1 MTYNVV
7 FGIDVSS
14 KSSTVSVL
22 IKRNEFKHFT
32 IANDLVGFNELLEQL
47 QCYKHPVVIFEATG
61 VYSLP
66 LQSFLD
72 HHNYDYTRINPLS
85 AKKLMDNNLRH
96 LKTDRTD
103 AHNLAKIQ
111 FDVPQPLTP
120 KQDYRYHEMQNAS
133 RFYEELTR
141 DLVKYK
147 NRLHRALQSTFPQ
160 IEQISSSRSG
170 EVYWH
175 IIDLF
180 PHAKFVLDSSYDQ
193 IASQL
198 VKIKGIGASKAN
210 QVACS
215 LQSLAQR
222 TWYYD
227 DCDSITVELIK
238 YCIEHLLQI
247 EQRRKHILAY
257 IKQIAPNP
265 KDVQIYLSVPGIG
278 KTTDGF
284 TKIEIPLSAAQTKA
298 LQNGNNSFS
307 AAIFDN
313 ATNSGTASGKGLKPG
328 ATSFGLVLAGGQ
340 LPDKITSHIQNYD
353 DERDQFTFKGTFP
366 SKVYGTYTDAS
377 GEQHDLPI
385 DYDNSNNEF
394 TAKLPVSRKDY
405 KTTVKLY
412 TDADHQTQLYAKQ
425 IVVSVLPA
433 KIKSLKVDGTATFTA
448 GKNEKPNLG
457 ETSENT
463 VTISGS
469 VSADTSKV
477 TLTNGSHTVNAT
489 VNAENHTFSAR
500 VPVSFGDNKVVVTAA
515 DADGNS
521 SSVTQVV
528 NSSDRGAT
536 TVAVSD
542 IHFDNSISFR
552 GNTVNA
558 STKNYDPKTGK
569 LTITGKL
576 ARPTTT
582 LTIAGQEVKAKA
594 DGSFSVTL
602 NVGKHGRVVF
612 PVFVGD
618 ITQSTV
624 LQDRLEFD
632 VDSEVPVVTINGKH
646 EIDTNKNQYTIEGTI
661 TDDHLAYNLFIN
673 GNQVE
678 DGADDVNYNDNTKL
692 NKKFKEVV
700 DLKPGE
706 NTFNTRREY
715 L

>member
-175 IIDLF
+175 IVDLF

-278 KTTDGF
+278 KKTALRIYAELGDLRRFNNANQVDAFIGIDPGESQSGNTDKHLPI
-284 TKIEIPLSAAQTKA
+284 TKHGNAIARKIMYRIITQMESAKKTKPCHITDYYEHKKQLSQTK
-298 LQNGNNSFS
+298 GHKK
-307 AAIFDN
+307 AAI
-313 ATNSGTASGKGLKPG
+313 ASMHKLIRTVY
-328 ATSFGLVLAGGQ
+328 ALIINDQS
-340 LPDKITSHIQNYD
+340 YD
-353 DERDQFTFKGTFP
+353 
-366 SKVYGTYTDAS
+366 Y
-377 GEQHDLPI
+377 H
-385 DYDNSNNEF
+385 
-394 TAKLPVSRKDY
+394 
-405 KTTVKLY
+405 
-412 TDADHQTQLYAKQ
+412 
-425 IVVSVLPA
+425 
-433 KIKSLKVDGTATFTA
+433 
-448 GKNEKPNLG
+448 
-457 ETSENT
+457 
-463 VTISGS
+463 
-469 VSADTSKV
+469 
-477 TLTNGSHTVNAT
+477 
-489 VNAENHTFSAR
+489 
-500 VPVSFGDNKVVVTAA
+500 
-515 DADGNS
+515 
-521 SSVTQVV
+521 
-528 NSSDRGAT
+528 
-536 TVAVSD
+536 
-542 IHFDNSISFR
+542 
-552 GNTVNA
+552 
-558 STKNYDPKTGK
+558 
-569 LTITGKL
+569 
-576 ARPTTT
+576 
-582 LTIAGQEVKAKA
+582 KA
-594 DGSFSVTL
+594 L
-602 NVGKHGRVVF
+602 R
-612 PVFVGD
+612 
-618 ITQSTV
+618 
-624 LQDRLEFD
+624 
-632 VDSEVPVVTINGKH
+632 
-646 EIDTNKNQYTIEGTI
+646 NQ
-661 TDDHLAYNLFIN
+661 
-673 GNQVE
+673 
-678 DGADDVNYNDNTKL
+678 
-692 NKKFKEVV
+692 
-700 DLKPGE
+700 
-706 NTFNTRREY
+706 R
-715 L
+715 